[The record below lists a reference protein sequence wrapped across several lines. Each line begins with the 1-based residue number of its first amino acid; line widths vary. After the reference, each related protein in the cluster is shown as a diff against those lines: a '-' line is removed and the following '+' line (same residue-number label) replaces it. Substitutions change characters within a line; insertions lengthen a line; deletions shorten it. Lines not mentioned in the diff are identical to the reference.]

1 MKTRTLFVAAV
12 LLAAAFAGK
21 AFSST
26 VAVGNCTKFL
36 SYPTI
41 QLAVT
46 NAPAGSTIKVC
57 PGTYPE
63 QVTITKNL
71 KVIGNGPTASTVVV
85 PPGGLVT
92 NGVTDIF
99 LFPTAAQ
106 IFVKNA
112 TVTISNLAVDGANDG
127 MTDCSIDP
135 IGIYFQNA
143 SGTIT
148 NNAVRNVLLP
158 PGLQGCQDGLAINV
172 ESNVGIPQVTISNNS
187 IRNYDKNGIT
197 VSGPATGANGP
208 NATIS
213 GNTVIGLGATT
224 VTAQNGI
231 QVSYGA
237 NAEIKGNFVTDD
249 IYSNPPCGGAM
260 EPPCYGSSGIL
271 IYASAGV
278 GVSGNTVGSTQFG
291 IVPASDPTYG
301 DANRTLITGNYVG
314 GTQTYDAID
323 ACSDNNGIQKNVIY
337 GSSQDAIH
345 LDDECTPSTGSNNTV
360 TNNTIN
366 EACAGVLQGSL
377 STGNTI
383 PLSGANKN
391 SFLNVDNTVLLDS
404 DSCTP
409 ILGPIANARTKSAA
423 VRHLRPSPFKPNRK

>member
-1 MKTRTLFVAAV
+1 MKTRTLFVAAF
-12 LLAAAFAGK
+12 LLAAAFAGQ

-85 PPGGLVT
+85 PAGGLVT
-92 NGVTDIF
+92 NGVLSIHGH
-99 LFPTAAQ
+99 PTAAQ
-106 IFVKNA
+106 ILVQNA

-127 MTDCSIDP
+127 MTDCSINP
-135 IGIYFQNA
+135 MGIYFQNA

-158 PGLQGCQDGLAINV
+158 PALQGCQKGLAIDV
-172 ESNVGIPQVTISNNS
+172 ESNVGTPSVTISNNS
-187 IRNYDKNGIT
+187 VRNYDKNGIT

-237 NAEIKGNFVTDD
+237 NAEIKGNFVTDV
-249 IYSNPPCGGAM
+249 IYINPPNCS
-260 EPPCYGSSGIL
+260 PNCYGSSGIL

-278 GVSGNTVGSTQFG
+278 GVSGNTVGSAQLAISADTD
-291 IVPASDPTYG
+291 INYG

-345 LDDECTPSTGSNNTV
+345 LDDECGPSTGSNNTV
-360 TNNTIN
+360 TGNTIN

-409 ILGPIANARTKSAA
+409 ILGPIANARTKGAA
-423 VRHLRPSPFKPNRK
+423 VRHLRPSPFKPNSK

>member
-12 LLAAAFAGK
+12 LLAAAFAGQ

-46 NAPAGSTIKVC
+46 NAPAGSTVKVC

-85 PPGGLVT
+85 PAGGLVT
-92 NGVTDIF
+92 NGVLDIF
-99 LFPTAAQ
+99 GNATAAQ

-158 PGLQGCQDGLAINV
+158 PALQGCQVGLAINV

-197 VSGPATGANGP
+197 VEPSHWRERTQRHHQREHRDRSGRYDCHRA
-208 NATIS
+208 
-213 GNTVIGLGATT
+213 
-224 VTAQNGI
+224 
-231 QVSYGA
+231 
-237 NAEIKGNFVTDD
+237 KRD
-249 IYSNPPCGGAM
+249 
-260 EPPCYGSSGIL
+260 SSKL
-271 IYASAGV
+271 WRERR
-278 GVSGNTVGSTQFG
+278 NKRQFC
-291 IVPASDPTYG
+291 DRRY
-301 DANRTLITGNYVG
+301 L
-314 GTQTYDAID
+314 
-323 ACSDNNGIQKNVIY
+323 
-337 GSSQDAIH
+337 
-345 LDDECTPSTGSNNTV
+345 
-360 TNNTIN
+360 
-366 EACAGVLQGSL
+366 
-377 STGNTI
+377 
-383 PLSGANKN
+383 
-391 SFLNVDNTVLLDS
+391 
-404 DSCTP
+404 
-409 ILGPIANARTKSAA
+409 
-423 VRHLRPSPFKPNRK
+423 